1 MNETNNKTVSQ
12 QADACSKAEKPG
24 SSEAKSLHP
33 VVDIIEN
40 ADGVTLYVDLPGVN
54 KASLELDVDQNV
66 LSIKGRINLPV
77 PENLQP
83 SYIEIDSGTFERRF
97 TLGGELDNTQIK
109 ANLNQGEL
117 KLFIP
122 RSEQH
127 KPRKIAVKV
136 I

>member
-12 QADACSKAEKPG
+12 QADAGSKAENPD
-24 SSEAKSLHP
+24 SSEAMSLHP

-83 SYIEIDSGTFERRF
+83 SYIEVDSGTFERRF